1 MQGKRSANIQY
12 LLQRADGS
20 LAQVTDLSVIA
31 NILAVGGDVSDYSS
45 TTDSLEALSD
55 AIGAIS
61 TASPALASVLGAL
74 ADVAATGAV
83 SDAKTAMSMIKQI
96 VTMLLNGTYGLGA
109 LDADLTT
116 IINDLANGTDGLG
129 ALKALLDAIPTTMVG
144 TDLAYLATSGATAE
158 EFTGHIRHYGGEIFY
173 VTKEGDD
180 AEDGSSI
187 HNSKL
192 TIQNAIDAGSPGDGI
207 VIKAGTYVENVVL
220 NENSMEL
227 WPESGV
233 IIDPATGVPLTVSGH
248 YCRIVGDL
256 AIDVPAGEA
265 GMLVSG
271 NYARISDS
279 TIMNGGTGLKVTGS
293 GGIYRN
299 MATGL
304 QTVYGYDIDGNQ
316 TRVYDS
322 NTVGAGASIGFN
334 IGGGAD
340 IGVIKGC
347 SSVNRQTSGYT
358 IETGC
363 MNWTI
368 LNCSS
373 GGGDGRWVDADM
385 ANVWSGFTFDD
396 LAMKEQTF
404 AAAGA
409 ASVNLFVIT
418 GTVLITEFTGHVST
432 VLANDIG
439 NGYLKLYD
447 GTNSLDIT
455 DSPGPSFSSIPAA
468 SFIHKVDDATVQ
480 IAIEDSSQV
489 RLYEDATKFGED
501 PNFQVVANAGA
512 TTYIQ
517 FVNSGTAT
525 SGAIHWHCR
534 WEPLSHDGFV
544 APYVAP

>member
-1 MQGKRSANIQY
+1 MSVY
-12 LLQRADGS
+12 LNGVDITATAGALVIHDTDIKADLG
-20 LAQVTDLSVIA
+20 
-31 NILAVGGDVSDYSS
+31 DYSGQ
-45 TTDSLEALSD
+45 TNLQTLLAALGIPD
-55 AIGAIS
+55 V
-61 TASPALASVLGAL
+61 TAKGLYTCLVNDRLDNA
-74 ADVAATGAV
+74 
-83 SDAKTAMSMIKQI
+83 
-96 VTMLLNGTYGLGA
+96 TYGLSA
-109 LDADLTT
+109 LRTQS
-116 IINDLANGTDGLG
+116 N
-129 ALKALLDAIPTTMVG
+129 
-144 TDLAYLATSGATAE
+144 LAYPATAGATAE
-158 EFTGHIRHYGGEIFY
+158 EFAGHIPHFGGEIFY

-180 AEDGSSI
+180 ANDGCSI
-187 HNSKL
+187 HDSKL
-192 TIQNAIDAGSPGDGI
+192 TIQNAIDTGAPGDAI

-220 NENSMEL
+220 NEVAMEL

-233 IIDPATGVPLTVSGH
+233 IIDPTTGVPLTVSGH

-256 AIDVPAGEA
+256 AIDVPSGEA

-363 MNWTI
+363 ANWTI
-368 LNCSS
+368 LDCSS

-385 ANVWSGFTFDD
+385 ANVWSNFMYDD
-396 LAMKEQTF
+396 LAMKQQTF

-418 GTVLITEFTGHVST
+418 GTVLITEFSGHVST

-501 PNFQVVANAGA
+501 PNFQVVGKAGA

-534 WEPLSHDGFV
+534 WAPLSHDGFV
-544 APYVAP
+544 AAYVAP